1 MDKNFIEEE
10 LYKKIVEN
18 VLIATVDIVVLSR
31 DLKKLLLF
39 KRENNPAK
47 GIYYTPGGRIYKGE
61 EAIECAIRKTKEE
74 IGIDISKDD
83 LGFGGTIVEKWENSF
98 FSEEIESSFMTM
110 FFYFIL
116 DNEDNLKLDKQH
128 SEYKWFNIEDET
140 ISPYV
145 RKKVKYSL
153 NKIEK

>member
-1 MDKNFIEEE
+1 
-10 LYKKIVEN
+10 
-18 VLIATVDIVVLSR
+18 
-31 DLKKLLLF
+31 
-39 KRENNPAK
+39 
-47 GIYYTPGGRIYKGE
+47 
-61 EAIECAIRKTKEE
+61 
-74 IGIDISKDD
+74 
-83 LGFGGTIVEKWENSF
+83 
-98 FSEEIESSFMTM
+98 M